1 MDIKMQNLRNLKTT
15 MRQVKFPVEYVAVQS
30 CAQIV
35 SKQTWNKQQHQSNTE
50 EAWWVEKVIRRY
62 VEIYGTH
69 LQRQIDPQKRNS
81 RACYVKY
88 ALHAEAEANN
98 GK

>member
-35 SKQTWNKQQHQSNTE
+35 SQQTWNKQQQQQSNTE

-62 VEIYGTH
+62 GGNLRDTFAETDRSAGEK
-69 LQRQIDPQKRNS
+69 QP
-81 RACYVKY
+81 CYLKDIP
-88 ALHAEAEANN
+88 HAEAEAN
-98 GK
+98 KA